1 MLSSPSLLPHPAPPT
16 LTDLGTVSL
25 AEGDTHPV
33 DLSNTTVAEAF
44 PFPVGDQIT
53 WRMNGV
59 IVSSDSRVT
68 YGYPSVMF
76 NAPGVQRSDAGTYQL
91 SATNTRP
98 DGSVI
103 GSDTGSF
110 TLVVYCKPLK
120 YDTIVVTGA
129 SLHYSILYASIIL
142 YRMLNWA
149 ASR

>member
-1 MLSSPSLLPHPAPPT
+1 MTYSYALLVPPPSLFPLPAPPT
-16 LTDLGTVSL
+16 LIHRGVIDL
-25 AEGDTHPV
+25 AEGDTDSV
-33 DLSNTTVAEAF
+33 DLSNTTVAEAI

-53 WRMNGV
+53 WTRDGGA
-59 IVSSDSRVT
+59 VSSDSRVT

-103 GSDTGSF
+103 GSDTGNF

-120 YDTIVVTGA
+120 FEVTGA
-129 SLHYSILYASIIL
+129 SLHYSTLVTSL
-142 YRMLNWA
+142 HSSLHQ
-149 ASR
+149 